1 MTNQVS
7 PAVSNLNFMADQYL
21 RFSQGAFTVTS
32 LMTDIY
38 TEAWTEF
45 FLSPQTLINRNLKF
59 LQEVTMPPDP
69 AWQTDYRE
77 VSLPPPFSQIIKLL
91 DFSKEEGPVDELI
104 PTLILPPQAGHHSY
118 IADYSVEQSQVQTLR
133 KSGLSN
139 IYCVEWL
146 SATPATCRTTIENY
160 VEALHFCLKQMG
172 GKANLVGDCQ
182 GGWMATI
189 FAALYPE
196 MVNSLVLAGAPIDF
210 QAGDGQIKQA
220 INYIAQNYPDRGM
233 SFYRSLVKMGGGVLD
248 GRIQVN
254 GFNLMQPSQL
264 HERYLNLYR
273 NINSPTAIKR
283 FREMKN
289 WYDFPQDIAG
299 TFYLWIV
306 EHLFRDNELITGN
319 LVVQNQPVNL
329 GRIDCPLFLIA
340 GKEDHITPPA
350 QVFALEEYVS
360 TPASRIS
367 KQLIK
372 AGHIG
377 LFMSREALTNTWQI
391 IGSQMTELSRV

>member
-1 MTNQVS
+1 MTNQVP
-7 PAVSNLNFMADQYL
+7 PAMSNLNFMADQYF
-21 RFSQGAFTVTS
+21 RFSQGAFSITS
-32 LMTDIY
+32 MVTDIY

-45 FLSPQTLINRNLKF
+45 FFSPQTLVKRNLKF
-59 LQEVTMPPDP
+59 IEEIASPPKP
-69 AWQTDYRE
+69 AWQTEYRE
-77 VSLPPPFSQIIKLL
+77 ISLPQPFSQIIKLL
-91 DFSKEEGPVDELI
+91 DFSKASEPVGELT

-118 IADYSVEQSQVQTLR
+118 IADYSIEQSQVQTLR
-133 KSGLSN
+133 KSGLSK

-146 SATPATCRTTIENY
+146 SATPATSRTTIEDY
-160 VEALHFCLKQMG
+160 IEAIHFCLKQIG

-189 FAALYPE
+189 FAALYPQ

-220 INYIAQNYPDRGM
+220 VNYIAQNYPDRGM
-233 SFYRSLVKMGGGVLD
+233 SFYRSLVKMGSGVLD

-254 GFNLMQPSQL
+254 SFNMMQPSQV

-289 WYDFPQDIAG
+289 WYDYPQDIAG

-306 EHLFRDNELITGN
+306 EHLFRDNELIAGK
-319 LVVQNQPVNL
+319 LVVQGQSIDL

-340 GKEDHITPPA
+340 GNEDHITPPA
-350 QVFALEEYVS
+350 QVFALQDYVS
-360 TPASRIS
+360 TPANRIS
-367 KQLIK
+367 KRLIK

-377 LFMSREALTNTWQI
+377 LFMSKEALSNTWQD
-391 IGSQMTELSRV
+391 IGSQMAELSRL